1 MNSSK
6 NSYIENASK
15 SLDVNNL
22 TFRGGGEKSNMN
34 NLSNIKHNKGE

>member
-1 MNSSK
+1 MNSNK

-22 TFRGGGEKSNMN
+22 TFRGGEKSNMN